1 MEIAN
6 TNVEQAKKGIKDIFA
21 LYNTEVDPNNTQGML
36 DSLTRNMYEQGLPS
50 QMTEESVEKVKDYM
64 QDLMDYYDKQME
76 A

>member
-50 QMTEESVEKVKDYM
+50 QMTEESVEKVKT
-64 QDLMDYYDKQME
+64 
-76 A
+76 

>member
-21 LYNTEVDPNNTQGML
+21 LYNTEVDSNNTQGML